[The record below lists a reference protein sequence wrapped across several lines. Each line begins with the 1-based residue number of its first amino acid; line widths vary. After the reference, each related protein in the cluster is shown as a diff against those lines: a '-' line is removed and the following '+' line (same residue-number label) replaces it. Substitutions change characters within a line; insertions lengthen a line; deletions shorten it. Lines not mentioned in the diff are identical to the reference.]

1 MNKQILLGDVANEK
15 KIPSRKL
22 VKVYQ
27 ADNGITYHPV
37 ANVTG
42 CDKMVLANIS
52 VYGYP
57 ISRNTAIRDPEITK
71 HLHESGE
78 ETVYEFDGD
87 KVVTDVFEPG
97 TIWSHKKRLYVSDGE
112 GLFLVDAGNTILIES
127 DDHPNDDDYEDDDY
141 EDDDYEDNE
150 GIATLSEMRQPV
162 ESVISGLVS
171 STRYNTYE
179 TVNGD
184 MVLLEEVDYC
194 DILQQ
199 NQTYMMIENGFNYD
213 QKSKTKMV
221 NLLKDKILVIPEN
234 HQVGLMLSD
243 NEEHMFRFD
252 KLGVL
257 TFRVYSRADEND
269 EWHDTGYETLKRVER
284 LKQNDVTEL
293 NELFKFNGIDNNEFE
308 LCRDLIDFDDY
319 ELGYPFESITTL
331 SFISKAG
338 EPPRLYLTIN
348 VAKSES
354 ERDTHEFKTYDL
366 ENKKWETHTDLS
378 KLVNWVIYRTYY
390 TNAIRQNMN
399 VIER

>member
-1 MNKQILLGDVANEK
+1 MSKKILLGDVANDK

-37 ANVTG
+37 ANVVG

-112 GLFLVDAGNTILIES
+112 GLSLIDAGNTILIES
-127 DDHPNDDDYEDDDY
+127 DDHDK
-141 EDDDYEDNE
+141 DDDYEDNE
-150 GIATLSEMRQPV
+150 GTATLSEMRKSV

-194 DILQQ
+194 DILQKD
-199 NQTYMMIENGFNYD
+199 QTFMIIENGFNYNH
-213 QKSKTKMV
+213 KTKMV

-234 HQVGLMLSD
+234 HHVGLMLSD
-243 NEEHMFRFD
+243 NEDHMFRFD
-252 KLGVL
+252 KLGIL
-257 TFRVYSRADEND
+257 TFRVYSREDEND
-269 EWHDTGYETLKRVER
+269 EWHDTGYETLKQVER

-293 NELFKFNGIDNNEFE
+293 NELFKFNGIDSNEFE

-331 SFISKAG
+331 SFISKDG

-354 ERDTHEFKTYDL
+354 ERDVHEFRTYDL
-366 ENKKWETHTDLS
+366 ENNKWETHTDLS
-378 KLVNWVIYRTYY
+378 KLVNWVIYRSCY

>member
-1 MNKQILLGDVANEK
+1 MSKKILLGDVANEK

-37 ANVTG
+37 ANVVG

-57 ISRNTAIRDPEITK
+57 ISRNTTIRDPEITK
-71 HLHESGE
+71 PLHEAGE
-78 ETVYEFDGD
+78 ETGYEFDGD

-112 GLFLVDAGNTILIES
+112 GLFLIDAGNTILVGS
-127 DDHPNDDDYEDDDY
+127 YDHPNDDND

-150 GIATLSEMRQPV
+150 GTATLSKMRKSI

-199 NQTYMMIENGFNYD
+199 NQTSMIIETVFNYHR
-213 QKSKTKMV
+213 KSKTKLV

-234 HQVGLMLSD
+234 HHVGLMLSD
-243 NEEHMFRFD
+243 NEDHMFRFD
-252 KLGVL
+252 KLGIL
-257 TFRVYSRADEND
+257 TFRVYSREDDND
-269 EWHDTGYETLKRVER
+269 EWHDTGYETLKQVER
-284 LKQNDVTEL
+284 LKQNDITEL
-293 NELFKFNGIDNNEFE
+293 NELFKFNGIDSNEFE

-319 ELGYPFESITTL
+319 ELGYPFESVTTL
-331 SFISKAG
+331 SFISKDG

-354 ERDTHEFKTYDL
+354 GRDVHEFRTYDL
-366 ENKKWETHTDLS
+366 ENNKWETHTDLS
-378 KLVNWVIYRTYY
+378 KLVNWVVYQTCYI
-390 TNAIRQNMN
+390 NAIRQNIN

>member
-1 MNKQILLGDVANEK
+1 MSKKILLGDVANEK

-57 ISRNTAIRDPEITK
+57 ISRNTIIRDPEITK

-87 KVVTDVFEPG
+87 KIITDVFEPG
-97 TIWSHKKRLYVSDGE
+97 TIWSHKMRLYVSDGE
-112 GLFLVDAGNTILIES
+112 GLFLIDAGNTILVGA
-127 DDHPNDDDYEDDDY
+127 DDHPNDDND

-150 GIATLSEMRQPV
+150 GTATLSEMRKSV
-162 ESVISGLVS
+162 ESFISGLVS

-179 TVNGD
+179 TVTGD
-184 MVLLEEVDYC
+184 MILMEECSHD

-199 NQTYMMIENGFNYD
+199 NQTSMIIENGFNYNR
-213 QKSKTKMV
+213 KRKTKMV

-234 HQVGLMLSD
+234 HHVGLMLSD
-243 NEEHMFRFD
+243 NEDHMFRFD
-252 KLGVL
+252 KLGIL
-257 TFRVYSRADEND
+257 TFRVYSREDEND
-269 EWHDTGYETLKRVER
+269 EWRDTGYETLKQVER

-331 SFISKAG
+331 SYISKAG

-366 ENKKWETHTDLS
+366 ENNKWETHTDLS
-378 KLVNWVIYRTYY
+378 KLVNWVVYRSCY

>member
-1 MNKQILLGDVANEK
+1 MSKKILLGDVANEK

-37 ANVTG
+37 ANVVG

-112 GLFLVDAGNTILIES
+112 GLFLIDAGNTILVGS
-127 DDHPNDDDYEDDDY
+127 YDHPNDDND

-150 GIATLSEMRQPV
+150 GTATLSKMRKSV

-184 MVLLEEVDYC
+184 MVLMEEC
-194 DILQQ
+194 SHNDILQQ
-199 NQTYMMIENGFNYD
+199 NQTSMIIENGFNYHR
-213 QKSKTKMV
+213 KSKTKLV

-234 HQVGLMLSD
+234 HHVGLMLSD
-243 NEEHMFRFD
+243 NEDHMFRFD
-252 KLGVL
+252 KLGIL

-269 EWHDTGYETLKRVER
+269 EWHDTGYETLKQVER

-293 NELFKFNGIDNNEFE
+293 NELFKFNGIDSNEFE

-331 SFISKAG
+331 SFISKDG

-354 ERDTHEFKTYDL
+354 GRDVHEFRTYDL
-366 ENKKWETHTDLS
+366 ENNKWETHTDLS
-378 KLVNWVIYRTYY
+378 KLVNWVVYQTCY

>member
-1 MNKQILLGDVANEK
+1 MSKKILLGDVANEK

-78 ETVYEFDGD
+78 EIVYEFDGD

-97 TIWSHKKRLYVSDGE
+97 TIWIHKKRLYVSDGE
-112 GLFLVDAGNTILIES
+112 GLFLVEAGNTIMVGS
-127 DDHPNDDDYEDDDY
+127 DDHPNDDNDK
-141 EDDDYEDNE
+141 DDDYEDNE
-150 GIATLSEMRQPV
+150 GTATLSEMRKSV

-171 STRYNTYE
+171 SIRYNTYE
-179 TVNGD
+179 TMNGD
-184 MVLLEEVDYC
+184 MVLMEEVDYC
-194 DILQQ
+194 DILQK
-199 NQTYMMIENGFNYD
+199 NQTSMIIENGFNYNR
-213 QKSKTKMV
+213 KSKTKLV

-234 HQVGLMLSD
+234 HHVGLMLSD
-243 NEEHMFRFD
+243 NEDHMFRFD

-257 TFRVYSRADEND
+257 TFRVYSRENEND

-293 NELFKFNGIDNNEFE
+293 DELFKFNDIDSNEFE
-308 LCRDLIDFDDY
+308 LDFDDY
-319 ELGYPFESITTL
+319 ELGYPFESVTTL
-331 SFISKAG
+331 SYISKAG

-354 ERDTHEFKTYDL
+354 ERDVHEFKTYDL
-366 ENKKWETHTDLS
+366 ENNKWETHTDLS
-378 KLVNWVIYRTYY
+378 KLVDWVICRSCY
-390 TNAIRQNMN
+390 TNAICQNMN

>member
-78 ETVYEFDGD
+78 ETVYEFDSD
-87 KVVTDVFEPG
+87 KVTTDVFEPG

-112 GLFLVDAGNTILIES
+112 GLFLVDAGNTIMVRS
-127 DDHPNDDDYEDDDY
+127 DDHPNDDND

-171 STRYNTYE
+171 SIRYNTYE
-179 TVNGD
+179 TVTGD
-184 MVLLEEVDYC
+184 MILIEECSHD
-194 DILQQ
+194 DILQK
-199 NQTYMMIENGFNYD
+199 NQTYMMIENGFNYN

-221 NLLKDKILVIPEN
+221 NLLKDKILTVPEN
-234 HQVGLMLSD
+234 HHVGLMLSD
-243 NEEHMFRFD
+243 NEDHMIKFD

-257 TFRVYSRADEND
+257 TFRVYSRENEND

-319 ELGYPFESITTL
+319 ELGWPFESITTL

-338 EPPRLYLTIN
+338 EPPRLYLAIN

-354 ERDTHEFKTYDL
+354 ERDVHEFKTYDL
-366 ENKKWETHTDLS
+366 ENNKWETHTDLS
-378 KLVNWVIYRTYY
+378 KLVNWVVYRTCY

>member
-1 MNKQILLGDVANEK
+1 MKKILLGDVTREK

-78 ETVYEFDGD
+78 EIVYEFDGD

-112 GLFLVDAGNTILIES
+112 GLFLVEAGNTIMVGS
-127 DDHPNDDDYEDDDY
+127 DDHPNDDND

-150 GIATLSEMRQPV
+150 GIATLSEMRKSV

-171 STRYNTYE
+171 SIRYNTYE

-184 MVLLEEVDYC
+184 MVLLEEVNCC

-199 NQTYMMIENGFNYD
+199 NQTFMIIENGFNYD

-221 NLLKDKILVIPEN
+221 KLLKDKTLTVPEN
-234 HQVGLMLSD
+234 HHVGLMLSD
-243 NEEHMFRFD
+243 NEDHMFRFD

-269 EWHDTGYETLKRVER
+269 EWHDTGYETLKPVEQ
-284 LKQNDVTEL
+284 LKQNNVTEL

-331 SFISKAG
+331 SYISKAG
-338 EPPRLYLTIN
+338 EQPRLYLTIN

-354 ERDTHEFKTYDL
+354 ERDVHEFKTYDL
-366 ENKKWETHTDLS
+366 ENNKWETYTDLS
-378 KLVNWVIYRTYY
+378 KLVDWVVYRSYY

>member
-1 MNKQILLGDVANEK
+1 MNKKILLGDVANEK

-27 ADNGITYHPV
+27 ANNGITYHPV

-57 ISRNTAIRDPEITK
+57 ISRNTIIRDPEITK

-87 KVVTDVFEPG
+87 KIITDVFEPG
-97 TIWSHKKRLYVSDGE
+97 TIWSHKMRLYVSDGE
-112 GLFLVDAGNTILIES
+112 GLFLIDAGNTILVGA
-127 DDHPNDDDYEDDDY
+127 DDHPNDDND

-150 GIATLSEMRQPV
+150 GTATLSEMRKSV
-162 ESVISGLVS
+162 ESFISGLVS

-179 TVNGD
+179 TVTGD
-184 MVLLEEVDYC
+184 MILMEECSHD

-199 NQTYMMIENGFNYD
+199 NQTSMIIENGFNYNR
-213 QKSKTKMV
+213 KRKTKMV

-234 HQVGLMLSD
+234 HHVGLMLSD
-243 NEEHMFRFD
+243 NEDHMFRFD
-252 KLGVL
+252 KLGIL
-257 TFRVYSRADEND
+257 TFRVYSREDEND
-269 EWHDTGYETLKRVER
+269 EWRDTGYETLKQVER

-331 SFISKAG
+331 SYISKAG

-366 ENKKWETHTDLS
+366 ENNKWETHTDLS
-378 KLVNWVIYRTYY
+378 KLVNWVVYRSCY

>member
-1 MNKQILLGDVANEK
+1 MNKKILLGDVANEK
-15 KIPSRKL
+15 KILSRKL

-78 ETVYEFDGD
+78 ETVYEFDSD

-97 TIWSHKKRLYVSDGE
+97 TIWSYKKRLYVSDGE

-127 DDHPNDDDYEDDDY
+127 DDHDKDD
-141 EDDDYEDNE
+141 E

-184 MVLLEEVDYC
+184 MILLEEVDYC

-199 NQTYMMIENGFNYD
+199 NQTSMIIENGFNYHR
-213 QKSKTKMV
+213 KSKTKLV

-234 HQVGLMLSD
+234 HHVGLMLSD
-243 NEEHMFRFD
+243 NEDHMFRFD

-269 EWHDTGYETLKRVER
+269 EWHDTGYETLKQVER

-293 NELFKFNGIDNNEFE
+293 NELFKFNGIDSNEFE

-354 ERDTHEFKTYDL
+354 ERDVHEFKTYDL
-366 ENKKWETHTDLS
+366 ENNKWETHTDLS
-378 KLVNWVIYRTYY
+378 KLVNWVVYRTCY

>member
-1 MNKQILLGDVANEK
+1 MNKKILLGDVTNEK

-42 CDKMVLANIS
+42 YDKMVLANIS

-78 ETVYEFDGD
+78 ETVYEFDGN
-87 KVVTDVFEPG
+87 KVVTNVFEPG
-97 TIWSHKKRLYVSDGE
+97 TIWSYKKRLYVSDDE

-127 DDHPNDDDYEDDDY
+127 DDHPNNDND

-150 GIATLSEMRQPV
+150 GTATLSEMRKSV

-171 STRYNTYE
+171 SIRYNTYE
-179 TVNGD
+179 TVNSD
-184 MVLLEEVDYC
+184 TILMKECSHD

-199 NQTYMMIENGFNYD
+199 NQTSMIIENGFNYNR
-213 QKSKTKMV
+213 KSKTKMV
-221 NLLKDKILVIPEN
+221 NLLKDKILVVPEN
-234 HQVGLMLSD
+234 HHVGLMLSD
-243 NEEHMFRFD
+243 NEDHMFRFD

-269 EWHDTGYETLKRVER
+269 EWHDTGYETLKGVER

-308 LCRDLIDFDDY
+308 LCKDLIDY
-319 ELGYPFESITTL
+319 ELGWPFESVTTL
-331 SFISKAG
+331 SYISKAG

-366 ENKKWETHTDLS
+366 ENNKWETHTDLS
-378 KLVNWVIYRTYY
+378 KLVDWVVYRSCYK
-390 TNAIRQNMN
+390 NAIRQNMN

>member
-1 MNKQILLGDVANEK
+1 MNKKILLGDVANEK
-15 KIPSRKL
+15 KILSRKL

-78 ETVYEFDGD
+78 ETVYEFDSD

-97 TIWSHKKRLYVSDGE
+97 TIWSYKKRLYVSDGE

-127 DDHPNDDDYEDDDY
+127 DDHDKDD
-141 EDDDYEDNE
+141 E

-184 MVLLEEVDYC
+184 MILLEEVDYC

-199 NQTYMMIENGFNYD
+199 NQTSMIIENGFNYHR
-213 QKSKTKMV
+213 KSKTKLV

-234 HQVGLMLSD
+234 HHVGLMLSD
-243 NEEHMFRFD
+243 NEDHMFRFD

-257 TFRVYSRADEND
+257 TFRVYSREDKND
-269 EWHDTGYETLKRVER
+269 EWHDTGYETLKQVER

-293 NELFKFNGIDNNEFE
+293 NELFKFNGIDSNEFE

-354 ERDTHEFKTYDL
+354 ERDVHEFKTYDL
-366 ENKKWETHTDLS
+366 ENNKWETHTDLS
-378 KLVNWVIYRTYY
+378 KLVNWVVYRTCY

>member
-1 MNKQILLGDVANEK
+1 MSKKILLGDVANEK

-27 ADNGITYHPV
+27 ADNGIIYHPV

-112 GLFLVDAGNTILIES
+112 GLFLVDAGNTIMVGS
-127 DDHPNDDDYEDDDY
+127 DDHPNDDND

-162 ESVISGLVS
+162 ERVISGLVS
-171 STRYNTYE
+171 SIRYNTYE
-179 TVNGD
+179 TMTGD
-184 MVLLEEVDYC
+184 MILMEKCSHD
-194 DILQQ
+194 DISQQ
-199 NQTYMMIENGFNYD
+199 NQTYMMIENGFNYN

-234 HQVGLMLSD
+234 HHVGLMLSD
-243 NEEHMFRFD
+243 NEDHVFRFD
-252 KLGVL
+252 KLGIL

-284 LKQNDVTEL
+284 LKQTDVTEL

-319 ELGYPFESITTL
+319 ELGYPFESVTTL

-354 ERDTHEFKTYDL
+354 ERDVHEFKTYDL
-366 ENKKWETHTDLS
+366 ENNKWETHTDLS
-378 KLVNWVIYRTYY
+378 KLVNWVIYRSCY
-390 TNAIRQNMN
+390 TNAICQNMN

>member
-1 MNKQILLGDVANEK
+1 MSKKILLGDVTREK

-27 ADNGITYHPV
+27 ADNGVTYRPRT
-37 ANVTG
+37 NI
-42 CDKMVLANIS
+42 LANNMVTADVS

-57 ISRNTAIRDPEITK
+57 IKCNMLINDPEIIK
-71 HLHESGE
+71 QLREPGE

-97 TIWSHKKRLYVSDGE
+97 TIWSYKKRLYVSDGE
-112 GLFLVDAGNTILIES
+112 GLFLVDVGNTILVES
-127 DDHPNDDDYEDDDY
+127 DDHPNDDND

-162 ESVISGLVS
+162 ENVISGLVS
-171 STRYNTYE
+171 SIRYNTYE
-179 TVNGD
+179 TVNDD
-184 MVLLEEVDYC
+184 MVLLEEYSIHG

-199 NQTYMMIENGFNYD
+199 NQTFMIIENGFNYD

-221 NLLKDKILVIPEN
+221 NLLKDKILTVPEN
-234 HQVGLMLSD
+234 HHVGLMLSD
-243 NEEHMFRFD
+243 NEDHMFRFD
-252 KLGVL
+252 KLGIL

-284 LKQNDVTEL
+284 LKQNDVIEL
-293 NELFKFNGIDNNEFE
+293 NELFKFNGIDSNEFE

-354 ERDTHEFKTYDL
+354 ERDVHEFKTYDL
-366 ENKKWETHTDLS
+366 ENNKWETYPDLS
-378 KLVNWVIYRTYY
+378 KLVDWVVYRTCY
-390 TNAIRQNMN
+390 TNAICQNMN
-399 VIER
+399 VIGGNKNE

>member
-1 MNKQILLGDVANEK
+1 MSKKILLGDVANEK

-37 ANVTG
+37 ANVVG

-112 GLFLVDAGNTILIES
+112 GLFLIDAGNTILVGS
-127 DDHPNDDDYEDDDY
+127 YDHPNDDND

-150 GIATLSEMRQPV
+150 GTATLSKMRKSV

-184 MVLLEEVDYC
+184 MVLMEEC
-194 DILQQ
+194 SHNDILQQ
-199 NQTYMMIENGFNYD
+199 NQTSMIIENGFNYHR
-213 QKSKTKMV
+213 KSKTKLV

-234 HQVGLMLSD
+234 HHVGLMLSD
-243 NEEHMFRFD
+243 NEDHMFRFD
-252 KLGVL
+252 KLGIL

-269 EWHDTGYETLKRVER
+269 EWHDTGYETLKQVER

-293 NELFKFNGIDNNEFE
+293 NELFKFNGIDSNEFE

-331 SFISKAG
+331 SFISKDG

-354 ERDTHEFKTYDL
+354 ERDVHEFKTYDL
-366 ENKKWETHTDLS
+366 ENNKWETHTDLS
-378 KLVNWVIYRTYY
+378 KLVNWVVYQTCY

>member
-1 MNKQILLGDVANEK
+1 MNKKILLGDVTREK

-27 ADNGITYHPV
+27 ADNGVTYRPR
-37 ANVTG
+37 
-42 CDKMVLANIS
+42 ANIMGYNMVAADVS

-57 ISRNTAIRDPEITK
+57 INCNMLINDPEIIK
-71 HLHESGE
+71 HLREPGE
-78 ETVYEFDGD
+78 ETFNEFDDD
-87 KVVTDVFEPG
+87 KVTTDVFEPG

-112 GLFLVDAGNTILIES
+112 GLFLVDAGNTILVES
-127 DDHPNDDDYEDDDY
+127 DDHPNDND

-150 GIATLSEMRQPV
+150 GMATLSEMRQPV
-162 ESVISGLVS
+162 KNVISDLVS
-171 STRYNTYE
+171 SIRYLPHE
-179 TVNGD
+179 MVNDD
-184 MVLLEEVDYC
+184 MVLMEECSND
-194 DILQQ
+194 DILQK
-199 NQTYMMIENGFNYD
+199 NQTFMIIENGFNYD

-243 NEEHMFRFD
+243 NEDHMIKFD

-257 TFRVYSRADEND
+257 TFRLYSRADEND
-269 EWHDTGYETLKRVER
+269 EWHDTGHETLKPVER
-284 LKQNDVTEL
+284 LKQNNVTEL

-308 LCRDLIDFDDY
+308 LCRDLINFDDY
-319 ELGYPFESITTL
+319 ELGWPFESITTL
-331 SFISKAG
+331 SYISKAG

-354 ERDTHEFKTYDL
+354 ERDVHEFKTYDL
-366 ENKKWETHTDLS
+366 ENNKWETYTDLS
-378 KLVNWVIYRTYY
+378 KLVDWVVYRSCY

>member
-1 MNKQILLGDVANEK
+1 MSKKILLGDVANEK

-37 ANVTG
+37 ANVVG

-57 ISRNTAIRDPEITK
+57 ISRNTTIRDPEITK

-112 GLFLVDAGNTILIES
+112 GLFLIDAGNTILVGS
-127 DDHPNDDDYEDDDY
+127 YDHPNDDND

-150 GIATLSEMRQPV
+150 GTATLSKMRKSI

-199 NQTYMMIENGFNYD
+199 NQTSMIIETVFNYHR
-213 QKSKTKMV
+213 KSKTKLV

-234 HQVGLMLSD
+234 HHVGIMLSD
-243 NEEHMFRFD
+243 NEDHMFRFD
-252 KLGVL
+252 KLGIL
-257 TFRVYSRADEND
+257 TFRVYSREDEND
-269 EWHDTGYETLKRVER
+269 EWHDTGYETLKQVER
-284 LKQNDVTEL
+284 LKQNDITEL
-293 NELFKFNGIDNNEFE
+293 NELFKFNGIDSNEFE

-319 ELGYPFESITTL
+319 ELGYPFESVTTL
-331 SFISKAG
+331 SFISKDG

-354 ERDTHEFKTYDL
+354 GRDVHEFRTYDL
-366 ENKKWETHTDLS
+366 ENNKWETHTDLS
-378 KLVNWVIYRTYY
+378 KLVNWVVYQTCYI
-390 TNAIRQNMN
+390 NAIRQNIN

>member
-1 MNKQILLGDVANEK
+1 MSKKILLGDVTNEK

-112 GLFLVDAGNTILIES
+112 GLFLVDVGNTILVVGAN
-127 DDHPNDDDYEDDDY
+127 DHPNDDND

-150 GIATLSEMRQPV
+150 CIATLSEMRHPI
-162 ESVISGLVS
+162 ENVISGLVS
-171 STRYNTYE
+171 SIRYNMYE
-179 TVNGD
+179 TVTGD
-184 MVLLEEVDYC
+184 MILIKECSHD
-194 DILQQ
+194 DILQK
-199 NQTYMMIENGFNYD
+199 NQTSMIIENGFNYNH
-213 QKSKTKMV
+213 KTKMV
-221 NLLKDKILVIPEN
+221 DLLKDKILVIPEN
-234 HQVGLMLSD
+234 HHVGLMLFD
-243 NEEHMFRFD
+243 NEDHMFRFD

-308 LCRDLIDFDDY
+308 LCRDLIDY
-319 ELGYPFESITTL
+319 ELRWPFESITTL
-331 SFISKAG
+331 SYISKEG
-338 EPPRLYLTIN
+338 ESPRLYLTIN

-354 ERDTHEFKTYDL
+354 ERDVQEFKTYDL
-366 ENKKWETHTDLS
+366 ENNKWETHTDLS
-378 KLVNWVIYRTYY
+378 KLVDWVVYRSCY
-390 TNAIRQNMN
+390 TNAICQNMN

>member
-27 ADNGITYHPV
+27 SDNGITYHPV

-112 GLFLVDAGNTILIES
+112 GLFLVDAGNTIMVGS
-127 DDHPNDDDYEDDDY
+127 DDHPNDDND

-150 GIATLSEMRQPV
+150 GIATLSEIRQSV
-162 ESVISGLVS
+162 ERVISGLVS
-171 STRYNTYE
+171 SIRYNTYE
-179 TVNGD
+179 TMTGD
-184 MVLLEEVDYC
+184 MILMEKCSHD
-194 DILQQ
+194 DISQQ
-199 NQTYMMIENGFNYD
+199 NQTYMMIENGFNYN

-243 NEEHMFRFD
+243 NEDHMFRFD
-252 KLGVL
+252 KLGIL

-284 LKQNDVTEL
+284 LKQTDVTEL
-293 NELFKFNGIDNNEFE
+293 NELFKFNGIDSNEFE

-319 ELGYPFESITTL
+319 ELGWPFESITTL

-354 ERDTHEFKTYDL
+354 ERDVHEFKTYDL
-366 ENKKWETHTDLS
+366 ENNKWETHTDLS
-378 KLVNWVIYRTYY
+378 KLVNWVIYRSCY

>member
-1 MNKQILLGDVANEK
+1 MSKKILLGDVTREK

-27 ADNGITYHPV
+27 ADNGVTYRPRT
-37 ANVTG
+37 NI
-42 CDKMVLANIS
+42 LANNMVTADVS

-57 ISRNTAIRDPEITK
+57 IKCNMLINDPEIIK
-71 HLHESGE
+71 QLREPGE

-97 TIWSHKKRLYVSDGE
+97 TIWSYKKRLYVSDGE

-127 DDHPNDDDYEDDDY
+127 DDHDK
-141 EDDDYEDNE
+141 DDDYEDNE
-150 GIATLSEMRQPV
+150 GTATLSEMRKSV

-171 STRYNTYE
+171 SIRYNTCE
-179 TVNGD
+179 TVNDD
-184 MVLLEEVDYC
+184 MVLLEEC
-194 DILQQ
+194 SIHGDILQQ
-199 NQTYMMIENGFNYD
+199 NQTFMIIENGFNYD

-221 NLLKDKILVIPEN
+221 NLLKDKILTVPEN
-234 HQVGLMLSD
+234 HHVGLMLSD
-243 NEEHMFRFD
+243 NEDHMFRFD

-257 TFRVYSRADEND
+257 TFRVYSREDEND
-269 EWHDTGYETLKRVER
+269 EWHDTGYETLKQVER
-284 LKQNDVTEL
+284 LKQNNVIEL
-293 NELFKFNGIDNNEFE
+293 NDLFKFNGIDSNEFE

-338 EPPRLYLTIN
+338 ELPRLYLTIN

-354 ERDTHEFKTYDL
+354 ERDVQEFKTYDL
-366 ENKKWETHTDLS
+366 ENNKWETHTDLS
-378 KLVNWVIYRTYY
+378 KLVNWVIYRSCCY
-390 TNAIRQNMN
+390 TNAICQNMN

>member
-1 MNKQILLGDVANEK
+1 MSKKILLGDVANEK

-37 ANVTG
+37 ANVVG

-97 TIWSHKKRLYVSDGE
+97 TIWSYKKRLYVSDGE
-112 GLFLVDAGNTILIES
+112 GLFLVDAGNTILVGS
-127 DDHPNDDDYEDDDY
+127 DDHPNDDND

-150 GIATLSEMRQPV
+150 GIATLSEIRQSV
-162 ESVISGLVS
+162 ERVISGLVS
-171 STRYNTYE
+171 SIRYNTYE
-179 TVNGD
+179 TVTGD
-184 MVLLEEVDYC
+184 MILMEECSYD
-194 DILQQ
+194 DIVQE
-199 NQTYMMIENGFNYD
+199 NRTYMIIKNGFNYHR
-213 QKSKTKMV
+213 KSKTKMV

-243 NEEHMFRFD
+243 NEDHMIKFD

-257 TFRVYSRADEND
+257 TFRVYSRENEND
-269 EWHDTGYETLKRVER
+269 EWHDTGYETLKQVER

-293 NELFKFNGIDNNEFE
+293 NEVFKFNGIDSNEFE

-319 ELGYPFESITTL
+319 ELGWPFESVTTL
-331 SFISKAG
+331 SYISKAG

-366 ENKKWETHTDLS
+366 ENNKWETHTDLS
-378 KLVNWVIYRTYY
+378 KLVNWVVY
-390 TNAIRQNMN
+390 QSC
-399 VIER
+399 VIQMQYAKI

>member
-1 MNKQILLGDVANEK
+1 MNKKILLGDVANEK

-112 GLFLVDAGNTILIES
+112 GLFLAEAGNTILVGS
-127 DDHPNDDDYEDDDY
+127 DDHPNDDND

-150 GIATLSEMRQPV
+150 GMATLSEMRQPV
-162 ESVISGLVS
+162 KNVISGLVS
-171 STRYNTYE
+171 SIKYLPHE
-179 TVNGD
+179 MVND
-184 MVLLEEVDYC
+184 DIVLMEEYSHD

-199 NQTYMMIENGFNYD
+199 NQSYMIIENGFNYD

-243 NEEHMFRFD
+243 NEDHMFRFD

-257 TFRVYSRADEND
+257 TFRVYSRENEND

-308 LCRDLIDFDDY
+308 LCRDLIDY
-319 ELGYPFESITTL
+319 ELGWPFESITTL
-331 SFISKAG
+331 SYISKAG
-338 EPPRLYLTIN
+338 EQPRLYLTIN

-354 ERDTHEFKTYDL
+354 ERDVHEFKTYDL
-366 ENKKWETHTDLS
+366 ENNKWETYPDLS
-378 KLVNWVIYRTYY
+378 KLVNWVVYRTCY

>member
-1 MNKQILLGDVANEK
+1 MNKKILLGDVTNEK

-42 CDKMVLANIS
+42 YDKMVLANIS

-78 ETVYEFDGD
+78 ETVYEFDGN
-87 KVVTDVFEPG
+87 KVVTNVFEPG
-97 TIWSHKKRLYVSDGE
+97 TIWSYKKRLYVSDGE

-127 DDHPNDDDYEDDDY
+127 DDHPNNDND

-150 GIATLSEMRQPV
+150 GTATLSEMRKSV

-171 STRYNTYE
+171 SIRYNTYE
-179 TVNGD
+179 TVNSD
-184 MVLLEEVDYC
+184 TILMKECSHD

-199 NQTYMMIENGFNYD
+199 NQTSMIIENGFNYNR
-213 QKSKTKMV
+213 KSKTKMV
-221 NLLKDKILVIPEN
+221 NLLKDKILVVPEN
-234 HQVGLMLSD
+234 HHVGLMLSD
-243 NEEHMFRFD
+243 NEDHMFRFD

-269 EWHDTGYETLKRVER
+269 EWHDTGYETLKGVER

-308 LCRDLIDFDDY
+308 LCKDLIDY
-319 ELGYPFESITTL
+319 ELGWPFESVTTL
-331 SFISKAG
+331 SYISKAG

-366 ENKKWETHTDLS
+366 ENNKWETHTDLS
-378 KLVNWVIYRTYY
+378 KLVDWVVYRSCYK
-390 TNAIRQNMN
+390 NAIRQNMN

>member
-1 MNKQILLGDVANEK
+1 MNKKILLGDVTNEK

-42 CDKMVLANIS
+42 YDKMVLANIS

-78 ETVYEFDGD
+78 ETVYEFDGN
-87 KVVTDVFEPG
+87 KVVTNVFEPG
-97 TIWSHKKRLYVSDGE
+97 TIWSYKKRLYVSDDE

-127 DDHPNDDDYEDDDY
+127 DDHPNNDND

-150 GIATLSEMRQPV
+150 GTATLSEMRKSV

-171 STRYNTYE
+171 SIRYNTYE
-179 TVNGD
+179 TVNSD
-184 MVLLEEVDYC
+184 TILMKECSHD

-199 NQTYMMIENGFNYD
+199 NQTSMIIENGFNYNR
-213 QKSKTKMV
+213 KSKTKMV
-221 NLLKDKILVIPEN
+221 NLLKDKILVVPEN
-234 HQVGLMLSD
+234 HHVGLMLSD
-243 NEEHMFRFD
+243 NEDHMIKFD
-252 KLGVL
+252 KLGIL

-269 EWHDTGYETLKRVER
+269 EWYDTGYETLKGVER

-308 LCRDLIDFDDY
+308 LCKDLIDY
-319 ELGYPFESITTL
+319 ELGWPFESVTTL
-331 SFISKAG
+331 SYISKAG

-366 ENKKWETHTDLS
+366 ENNKWETHTDLS
-378 KLVNWVIYRTYY
+378 KLVDWVVYRSCYK
-390 TNAIRQNMN
+390 NAIRQNMN

>member
-1 MNKQILLGDVANEK
+1 MNKKILLGDVANEK

-42 CDKMVLANIS
+42 SDKMVLANIS

-57 ISRNTAIRDPEITK
+57 ISRNTIIRDPEITK

-78 ETVYEFDGD
+78 ETVYEFDSD
-87 KVVTDVFEPG
+87 KVTTDVFEPG

-112 GLFLVDAGNTILIES
+112 GLFLVEAGNKILVGS
-127 DDHPNDDDYEDDDY
+127 DDHPNDDND

-150 GIATLSEMRQPV
+150 GVATLSEMRKSV
-162 ESVISGLVS
+162 ERVISGLVS
-171 STRYNTYE
+171 SIRYNTYE
-179 TVNGD
+179 TVTGD
-184 MVLLEEVDYC
+184 MVLMEECSYD
-194 DILQQ
+194 DIVQK
-199 NQTYMMIENGFNYD
+199 NQTSMIIENGFNYHR
-213 QKSKTKMV
+213 KSKTKMV
-221 NLLKDKILVIPEN
+221 NLLKDKILTVPEN
-234 HQVGLMLSD
+234 HHVGLMLSN
-243 NEEHMFRFD
+243 NEDHMFRFD
-252 KLGVL
+252 KLGIL
-257 TFRVYSRADEND
+257 TFRVYSRENEND
-269 EWHDTGYETLKRVER
+269 EWHDTGHETLKQVER
-284 LKQNDVTEL
+284 LKQNDL

-319 ELGYPFESITTL
+319 ELGWPFESITTL

-354 ERDTHEFKTYDL
+354 ERDVHEFKTYDL
-366 ENKKWETHTDLS
+366 ENNKWETHTDLS
-378 KLVNWVIYRTYY
+378 KLVDWVVYRTCY

>member
-1 MNKQILLGDVANEK
+1 MNKKILLGDVTNEK

-42 CDKMVLANIS
+42 YDKMVLANIS

-78 ETVYEFDGD
+78 ETVYEFDGN
-87 KVVTDVFEPG
+87 KVVTNVFEPG
-97 TIWSHKKRLYVSDGE
+97 TIWSYKKRLYVSDDE

-127 DDHPNDDDYEDDDY
+127 DDHPNNDND

-150 GIATLSEMRQPV
+150 GTATLSEMRKSV

-171 STRYNTYE
+171 SIRYNTYE
-179 TVNGD
+179 TVNSD
-184 MVLLEEVDYC
+184 TILMKECSHD

-199 NQTYMMIENGFNYD
+199 NQTSMIIENGFNYNR
-213 QKSKTKMV
+213 KSKTKMV
-221 NLLKDKILVIPEN
+221 NLLKDKILVVPEN
-234 HQVGLMLSD
+234 HHVGLMLSD
-243 NEEHMFRFD
+243 NEDHMIKFD
-252 KLGVL
+252 KLGIL

-269 EWHDTGYETLKRVER
+269 EWHDTGYETLKGVER

-308 LCRDLIDFDDY
+308 LCKDLIDY
-319 ELGYPFESITTL
+319 ELGWPFESVTTL
-331 SFISKAG
+331 SYISKAG

-366 ENKKWETHTDLS
+366 ENNKWETHTDLS
-378 KLVNWVIYRTYY
+378 KLVDWVVYRSCYK
-390 TNAIRQNMN
+390 NAIRQNMN

>member
-1 MNKQILLGDVANEK
+1 MNKKILLGDVANEK
-15 KIPSRKL
+15 KILSRKL

-78 ETVYEFDGD
+78 ETVYEFDSD

-97 TIWSHKKRLYVSDGE
+97 TIWSYKKRLYVSDGE

-127 DDHPNDDDYEDDDY
+127 DDHDKDD
-141 EDDDYEDNE
+141 E

-171 STRYNTYE
+171 SIRYLPHE

-184 MVLLEEVDYC
+184 TILMEEC
-194 DILQQ
+194 SIHGDILQQ
-199 NQTYMMIENGFNYD
+199 NQTFMIIENGFNYD

-221 NLLKDKILVIPEN
+221 NLLKDKILTVPEN
-234 HQVGLMLSD
+234 HHVGLMLSD
-243 NEEHMFRFD
+243 NEDHMFRFD

-257 TFRVYSRADEND
+257 TFRVYSREDKND
-269 EWHDTGYETLKRVER
+269 EWHDTGYETLKQVER

-354 ERDTHEFKTYDL
+354 ERDVHEFKTYDL
-366 ENKKWETHTDLS
+366 ENNKWETYPDLS
-378 KLVNWVIYRTYY
+378 KLVDWVVYRTCY

>member
-87 KVVTDVFEPG
+87 KVVTNVFEPG

-112 GLFLVDAGNTILIES
+112 GLFLVDVGNTIMVGS
-127 DDHPNDDDYEDDDY
+127 DDHPNDDNDEDDDY
-141 EDDDYEDNE
+141 DDNE
-150 GIATLSEMRQPV
+150 CVATLSEMRKSV

-179 TVNGD
+179 TVTSD
-184 MVLLEEVDYC
+184 MILMEECSYD
-194 DILQQ
+194 DIVQE
-199 NQTYMMIENGFNYD
+199 NQTYMIIETVFNYNR
-213 QKSKTKMV
+213 KSKTKLV

-234 HQVGLMLSD
+234 HHVGLMLSD
-243 NEEHMFRFD
+243 NEDHMFRFD
-252 KLGVL
+252 KLGIL
-257 TFRVYSRADEND
+257 TFRVYSRKNEND
-269 EWHDTGYETLKRVER
+269 EWYDTGYETLKGVER

-293 NELFKFNGIDNNEFE
+293 NELFKFNGIDSNEFE

-319 ELGYPFESITTL
+319 ELGYPFESVTTL
-331 SFISKAG
+331 SYISKAG

-354 ERDTHEFKTYDL
+354 ERDVHEFKTYDL
-366 ENKKWETHTDLS
+366 ENNKWETYTDLS
-378 KLVNWVIYRTYY
+378 KLVNWVVYRTCY

>member
-1 MNKQILLGDVANEK
+1 MNKKILLGDVANEK

-42 CDKMVLANIS
+42 SDKMVLANIS

-57 ISRNTAIRDPEITK
+57 ISRNTIIRDPEITK

-78 ETVYEFDGD
+78 ETVYEFDSD
-87 KVVTDVFEPG
+87 KVTADVFEPGEPG

-112 GLFLVDAGNTILIES
+112 GLFLVDAGNMIMVGA
-127 DDHPNDDDYEDDDY
+127 DDHPNDDNDEDDDY
-141 EDDDYEDNE
+141 DDNE
-150 GIATLSEMRQPV
+150 GTATLSEMRQSV
-162 ESVISGLVS
+162 ERVISGLVS
-171 STRYNTYE
+171 SIRYNTYE
-179 TVNGD
+179 TATGD
-184 MVLLEEVDYC
+184 MVLMEECSHD

-199 NQTYMMIENGFNYD
+199 NQTSMIIESGFNYNR
-213 QKSKTKMV
+213 KSKTKMV
-221 NLLKDKILVIPEN
+221 NLLKDKILVVPEN
-234 HQVGLMLSD
+234 HHVGLMLSN
-243 NEEHMFRFD
+243 NEDHMIRFD

-257 TFRVYSRADEND
+257 TFRVYSREDEND
-269 EWHDTGYETLKRVER
+269 EWHDTGYETLKQVER

-308 LCRDLIDFDDY
+308 LCRALIDFDDY
-319 ELGYPFESITTL
+319 ELRYPFEFVTTL
-331 SFISKAG
+331 SYISKAG

-348 VAKSES
+348 VAKSEL
-354 ERDTHEFKTYDL
+354 ERDVHEFKTYDL
-366 ENKKWETHTDLS
+366 ENNKWETHTDLS
-378 KLVNWVIYRTYY
+378 KLVNWVVYRTCY
-390 TNAIRQNMN
+390 TNATRQNMN

>member
-1 MNKQILLGDVANEK
+1 MSKKILLGDVAREK

-87 KVVTDVFEPG
+87 KVVTNVFEPG

-112 GLFLVDAGNTILIES
+112 GLFLVDAGNTILVGS
-127 DDHPNDDDYEDDDY
+127 NDHPNDDND

-150 GIATLSEMRQPV
+150 GTATLSEMRKSV

-171 STRYNTYE
+171 SIRYNTYE
-179 TVNGD
+179 TVTGD
-184 MVLLEEVDYC
+184 MILMEECSHDV
-194 DILQQ
+194 ILQK
-199 NQTYMMIENGFNYD
+199 NQTFMIIENGFNYNH
-213 QKSKTKMV
+213 KTKMV

-243 NEEHMFRFD
+243 NEDHMFRFD
-252 KLGVL
+252 KLGIL
-257 TFRVYSRADEND
+257 TFRVYSRENEND
-269 EWHDTGYETLKRVER
+269 EWHDTGHETLKPAER
-284 LKQNDVTEL
+284 LKLNNVTEL

-308 LCRDLIDFDDY
+308 LCRDLIDY
-319 ELGYPFESITTL
+319 ELGWPFESITTL
-331 SFISKAG
+331 SYISKDG
-338 EPPRLYLTIN
+338 EQPRLYLTIN

-354 ERDTHEFKTYDL
+354 ERDVHEFKTYDL
-366 ENKKWETHTDLS
+366 ENNKWETHTDLS
-378 KLVNWVIYRTYY
+378 KLVNWVVYRTCY
-390 TNAIRQNMN
+390 TMQYAKI
-399 VIER
+399 